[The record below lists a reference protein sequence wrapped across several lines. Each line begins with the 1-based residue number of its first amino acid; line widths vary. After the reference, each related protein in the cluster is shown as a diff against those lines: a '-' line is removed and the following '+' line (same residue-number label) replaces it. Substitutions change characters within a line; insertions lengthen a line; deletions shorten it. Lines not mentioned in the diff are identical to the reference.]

1 MANTDKKV
9 KVKQIRSAIGRGKK
23 QQATLKGLGLGKVGS
38 EKVLVDTPAVR
49 GMINQVSHMVEVQ
62 EV

>member
-1 MANTDKKV
+1 MANADKKV

-38 EKVLVDTPAVR
+38 EKVLIDTPAVR
-49 GMINQVSHMVEVQ
+49 GMINQVSHMIEVQ
-62 EV
+62 EG

>member
-1 MANTDKKV
+1 MTGADKKV

-38 EKVLVDTPAVR
+38 EKVLIDTPAVR
-49 GMINQVSHMVEVQ
+49 GMINQVSHMIEVQ

>member
-1 MANTDKKV
+1 MANADKKV

-62 EV
+62 EG

>member
-62 EV
+62 EG